1 MNRGYSLTELLIV
14 LVIVGILALLAIPR
28 FLGVTTRAK
37 MTEAKL
43 ALRNVHTLQQAHSFE
58 YDRYATDL
66 AQTGFEPN
74 LLISEGGQARYRITV
89 ERADTDGY
97 TVTATSEV
105 DFDKDGIFNVWE
117 VNETGAVTQRVP
129 D

>member
-66 AQTGFEPN
+66 AQTGF
-74 LLISEGGQARYRITV
+74 
-89 ERADTDGY
+89 
-97 TVTATSEV
+97 
-105 DFDKDGIFNVWE
+105 
-117 VNETGAVTQRVP
+117 
-129 D
+129 